1 MLLVSPDITYLFVRL
16 PVIPTLTCLKY
27 GGGCIG
33 QVRAAQ
39 LEKWQR
45 N

>member
-1 MLLVSPDITYLFVRL
+1 MLLVSLDITYLFVRL

-27 GGGCIG
+27 GGGCRD

-39 LEKWQR
+39 LGTRQR
-45 N
+45 D